1 MSTTCLLKVLVLY
14 TKRIPT
20 GIPLS
25 GVNDKRRG
33 ELMKESTHL
42 TQLFK
47 DGNLAEIY
55 NFL

>member
-47 DGNLAEIY
+47 DGNLAEI
-55 NFL
+55 